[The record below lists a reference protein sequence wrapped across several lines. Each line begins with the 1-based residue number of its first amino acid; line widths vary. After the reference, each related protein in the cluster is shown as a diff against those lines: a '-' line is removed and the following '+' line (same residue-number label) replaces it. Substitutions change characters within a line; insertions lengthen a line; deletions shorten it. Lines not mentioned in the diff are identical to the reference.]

1 MIKCAIES
9 DREEEL
15 ESRILSGVREFLL
28 LNPLEEDSKMY
39 FVFEL
44 LDSLLKYEK
53 EDMDYQK
60 IENAINH
67 PFNPAHIGHIFY
79 DKLTKR

>member
-1 MIKCAIES
+1 MEKQWKLLCEYSNKIVVTNQYLKN
-9 DREEEL
+9 
-15 ESRILSGVREFLL
+15 RIPEHNRRKVIILPTTDG
-28 LNPLEEDSKMY
+28 
-39 FVFEL
+39 
-44 LDSLLKYEK
+44 
-53 EDMDYQK
+53 DMQGFDYQK